1 MAGCSIQFDDFS
13 LSRKQCSITYDK
25 NWILMDGDGNK
36 ASTNGTWYSYNQLR
50 LFVEDFFEIKDNMI
64 FKAGQSLFVAKLLQ
78 NY

>member
-1 MAGCSIQFDDFS
+1 
-13 LSRKQCSITYDK
+13 
-25 NWILMDGDGNK
+25 MDGDGNK